1 MPPSTPRS
9 RRSPARE
16 HVREV
21 LAAPRG
27 DRFNRA
33 RPYAPLR
40 TPTPPDRSPTVTASA
55 PGPAERGALPP
66 WLHRLHAELA
76 PDGARSTGGGA
87 GPVRPHPR
95 PPRPPASR
103 PASRPTARAA
113 RRAPLLLRH
122 AGTTDIAYHCTV
134 IGMVLLS
141 HLLGLFG

>member
-1 MPPSTPRS
+1 MSPLIPRAH
-9 RRSPARE
+9 RAPARE
-16 HVREV
+16 RVREV

-40 TPTPPDRSPTVTASA
+40 TPSPPDRPASITASA

-66 WLHRLHAELA
+66 WLHRLHTELA
-76 PDGARSTGGGA
+76 PDGTPGTGVA
-87 GPVRPHPR
+87 TPARPHPR
-95 PPRPPASR
+95 PPHPPAPRPGAR
-103 PASRPTARAA
+103 PAVGTAR
-113 RRAPLLLRH
+113 RLPFLLRH
-122 AGTTDIAYHCTV
+122 AGTSDIAYHCTV